1 MHHLLFAWIPL
12 IFHGDFGPASST
24 DKACDAFFAAKSYV
38 AQHHQAGSTGTISV
52 LNFKSELPKASL
64 HNVTFTGL
72 LGPDGD
78 FGSSKTIMIDGQTW
92 DVKAEGLVSFDVI
105 VAEVTA
111 KLLKSGTTVCETKA
125 EDTGFAR

>member
-1 MHHLLFAWIPL
+1 MHLLFAWIPL

-24 DKACDAFFAAKSYV
+24 GAACDHFFAAKSYV

-52 LNFKSELPKASL
+52 LNFRSELPKASL

-78 FGSSKTIMIDGQTW
+78 FGSTKKVTIDGNEW
-92 DVKAEGLVSFDVI
+92 ELRSEGMVSFDVI
-105 VAEVTA
+105 VAEITA
-111 KLLKSGTTVCETKA
+111 KLVKSGTTVCETKS
-125 EDTGFAR
+125 EYTGFAR